1 MGIDDYCK
9 KLDSHLTGID
19 NPEKRLEA
27 AAGILGQAYKVSADE
42 VAIFVLDDEKDIL
55 HFWWPRKLKTIGF
68 LPLSSIDSLAAR
80 TVRENKPFVN
90 NRFAS
95 VHHASIFERVRLEPT
110 SAEKPL
116 PIQKIVS
123 VPIPGTDRVRG
134 AIQVSRK
141 GANVDDVN
149 DFTPRDMTY
158 LVDIAS
164 VMSRHLD

>member
-1 MGIDDYCK
+1 MSISDYCK
-9 KLDSHLTGID
+9 KLDSHLSGITD
-19 NPEKRLEA
+19 PEKRLEA
-27 AAGILGQAYKVSADE
+27 AAGILAQAYKVTTDE

-55 HFWWPRKLKTIGF
+55 HFWWPRKLKSIGF

-95 VHHASIFERVRLEPT
+95 VHHASIFERVRLEP

-123 VPIPGTDRVRG
+123 VPIPGASRIRG

-141 GANVDDVN
+141 GNSVEEVVD
-149 DFTPRDMTY
+149 FSERDMGY
-158 LVDIAS
+158 LVEIAS
-164 VMSRHLD
+164 VLSKHLD

>member
-1 MGIDDYCK
+1 MSIEDYCK
-9 KLDSHLTGID
+9 KLDSHLTGITD
-19 NPEKRLEA
+19 PEKRLEA
-27 AAGILGQAYKVSADE
+27 AAGIMGQAYKVRADE

-55 HFWWPRKLKTIGF
+55 HFCWPRKLKTIGF

-95 VHHASIFERVRLEPT
+95 VHHASIFERVRLEP
-110 SAEKPL
+110 SADKPM
-116 PIQKIVS
+116 PIQKIIS
-123 VPIPGTDRVRG
+123 VPIPGSARVRG

-141 GANVDDVN
+141 GDAVDDVT
-149 DFTPRDMTY
+149 DFSQRDMTY
-158 LVDIAS
+158 LVDIAN